1 MDTGLSNEIYMAAIN
16 RKEEEVASHTHERVV
31 SEYIKLARYAS
42 KLQDIIVSLLADP
55 EYISRLREEIDELKS
70 SRPGGRQTVYTTKER
85 KLVLDMRKRGAVM
98 REICE
103 ATGMSM
109 STVKRILSTKEEK

>member
-16 RKEEEVASHTHERVV
+16 REEEEVASHTHERVV
-31 SEYIKLARYAS
+31 SEYIKLARYTA
-42 KLQDIIVSLLADP
+42 KLQDIIISIEADP
-55 EYISRLREEIDELKS
+55 EYVSRLRDEIEELKKK
-70 SRPGGRQTVYTTKER
+70 RPGGKQTVYTAKEKR
-85 KLVLDMRKRGAVM
+85 LALDMRKNGTTM

-103 ATGMSM
+103 TTGMSM